1 MDIIVTATPYLL
13 QATVLTIYLSV
24 LCFTAGLLLGTG
36 LGVLGAV
43 GPNPIRAAIMGYV
56 FLIRGIPLLVQL
68 FFVFFALPFWGIDV
82 PPFTSAAIALSLY
95 TGAFASE
102 IVRGA
107 IGSVSKGQTDAA
119 KALGYTRFA
128 TLWHIVLPQAFRY
141 MLPPFVSLAAT
152 VVKATSIASLISL
165 TELTLAAKE
174 VLQRTV
180 APFQIWGLSMLIYFV
195 ICYSLSVLGRR
206 LESRVAVLH

>member
-1 MDIIVTATPYLL
+1 MHIILTATPYLL

-24 LCFTAGLLLGTG
+24 LCFAAGLVLGTG
-36 LGVLGAV
+36 LGLLSAV
-43 GPNPIRAAIMGYV
+43 APKAIRAAIMAYV
-56 FLIRGIPLLVQL
+56 FVIRGVPLLVQL
-68 FFVFFALPFWGIDV
+68 FIVFFALPFWGLEV

-107 IGSVSKGQTDAA
+107 IGSVARGQTDAA
-119 KALGYTRFA
+119 KALGYTRFG
-128 TLWHIVLPQAFRY
+128 TLRYIILPQAFRY
-141 MLPPFVSLAAT
+141 MLPPLVSLAAT

-180 APFQIWGLSMLIYFV
+180 APFQIWGLSMLIYF
-195 ICYSLSVLGRR
+195 ILCYSLSILGKR
-206 LESRVAVLH
+206 LERQAAVLH